1 MAGTTSDRR
10 ADAIDIAVG
19 ARVRVRR
26 RLLNLSQSALAEALG
41 ISFQQ
46 VQKYERGAN
55 RVSASMLVKI
65 GQRLGCSVA
74 SLVGED
80 TGAVHDALA
89 SQLVVSGAV
98 EILDAYERIKSPAV
112 RRRLLRLATSLADG
126 DDTDVDDD
134 VAIPPRRSTGT
145 DA

>member
-1 MAGTTSDRR
+1 MAGTSSDRR
-10 ADAIDIAVG
+10 VDAIDIAVG

-65 GQRLGCSVA
+65 AQRLGCSVG
-74 SLVGED
+74 SLVGEEAGSVQD
-80 TGAVHDALA
+80 SLA
-89 SQLVVSGAV
+89 SQLMVTGAV
-98 EILDAYERIKSPAV
+98 EILDAFERIKSPAV
-112 RRRLLRLATSLADG
+112 RRRLLKLVATLADI
-126 DDTDVDDD
+126 DDPNAD
-134 VAIPPRRSTGT
+134 I
-145 DA
+145 DASVSITPARDAS

>member
-1 MAGTTSDRR
+1 MVGTTSDRR
-10 ADAIDIAVG
+10 VDAIDIAVG

-65 GQRLGCSVA
+65 AQRLGCSVA

-80 TGAVHDALA
+80 VGAVHDVLSTQLA
-89 SQLVVSGAV
+89 VSGAV
-98 EILDAYERIKSPAV
+98 EILEAFEKIKSPSV
-112 RRRLLRLATSLADG
+112 RRRLLKLVASLAEADEQ
-126 DDTDVDDD
+126 DTDADGVRAGKDLDQR
-134 VAIPPRRSTGT
+134 A
-145 DA
+145 